1 LISRFDEKN
10 KMWFKRKQKNR
21 RFDRPQ
27 LLDVKLRSSQTRAAR
42 FRLAGLG
49 LSISFA
55 LIVILFVLWRGGEWV
70 LNQLV
75 YENEGFAIQQIE
87 VQTDGVI
94 APENFRRWSMVKSG
108 QNLLALDLMRVKR
121 DLELVPLIQ
130 SATVERVLP
139 RTLRLRIIEREPVA
153 QVATMQRN
161 SSSHFEPV
169 VYHLDENGFVFLP
182 LDRRLRA
189 APPQIQNDLLP
200 TISGVNLSEL
210 RPGRRVE
217 SAQVRAALKLITEF
231 DHSPMAGLAEL
242 QRINV
247 ATPEILETYTGQGSQ
262 VIFSLNQFD
271 TQLHRWRLIY
281 DQYNKSNKAIA
292 MLDLSIANNVPLRFV
307 EATSLPPVRP
317 KAVKPSKTKKT
328 NV

>member
-1 LISRFDEKN
+1 
-10 KMWFKRKQKNR
+10 MWFKRKQKNR

-42 FRLAGLG
+42 FRLVGLG

-55 LIVILFVLWRGGEWV
+55 LIIILFVLWRGGEWM
-70 LNQLV
+70 LNQFV
-75 YENEGFAIQQIE
+75 YENEAFSIQQIE

-94 APENFRRWSMVKSG
+94 APEHFRRWSTVKTG

-130 SATVERVLP
+130 SATIERVLP
-139 RTLRLRIIEREPVA
+139 RTLRLRIVEREPIA
-153 QVATMQRN
+153 QVATMQRGAQGRL
-161 SSSHFEPV
+161 EPV
-169 VYHLDENGFVFLP
+169 VYHLDESGFVFLP
-182 LDRRLRA
+182 LDPRLRA
-189 APPQIQNDLLP
+189 SPPSTQIDLP
-200 TISGVNLSEL
+200 TVSGVNLSEL

-217 SAQVRAALKLITEF
+217 SVQVRAALDLITEF

-242 QRINV
+242 KRINV
-247 ATPEILETYTGQGSQ
+247 ATPEILEAYTGQGSQ
-262 VIFSLNQFD
+262 ISFSLNQFD
-271 TQLHRWRLIY
+271 DQLRRWRLIHDEY
-281 DQYNKSNKAIA
+281 QKSGKAIA

-307 EATSLPPVRP
+307 EASSLPPVRP
-317 KAVKPSKTKKT
+317 KAAKPQKTKRK

>member
-1 LISRFDEKN
+1 
-10 KMWFKRKQKNR
+10 MWFKRKQKNR

-75 YENEGFAIQQIE
+75 YENEAFTIQQIE

-94 APENFRRWSMVKSG
+94 APDNFRRWSTVKPG

-130 SATVERVLP
+130 SATIERVLP
-139 RTLRLRIIEREPVA
+139 RTLRLRIVEREPVA
-153 QVATMQRN
+153 QVATMQRGAQG
-161 SSSHFEPV
+161 HLEAV
-169 VYHLDENGFVFLP
+169 VYHLDESGFVFLP
-182 LDRRLRA
+182 LDPRLRVS
-189 APPQIQNDLLP
+189 PPQTQIELP

-217 SAQVRAALKLITEF
+217 SIQVRGALALITEF

-242 QRINV
+242 KRINV
-247 ATPEILETYTGQGSQ
+247 ATPEILEAYTGQGSQ
-262 VIFSLNQFD
+262 VSFSLNQFD
-271 TQLHRWRLIY
+271 AQLRRWRLIHDEY
-281 DQYNKSNKAIA
+281 QKSGKAIA

-307 EATSLPPVRP
+307 EANSLPPVRP
-317 KAVKPSKTKKT
+317 KAVKPQKTKRK